1 MGFAQSDG
9 LTARHRFAPRPQMS
23 ISPLF
28 GVVSQ
33 EKGGA
38 VGGGGVGRAG
48 GRVIGGGPSLIR
60 AAGEQVARWQSSATI
75 ANTGWYEG
83 PKC

>member
-9 LTARHRFAPRPQMS
+9 LTARHRFTPRPQMS

-33 EKGGA
+33 EKGG
-38 VGGGGVGRAG
+38 VVGGGGGGVGREVGWLIGAG
-48 GRVIGGGPSLIR
+48 LH
-60 AAGEQVARWQSSATI
+60 
-75 ANTGWYEG
+75 
-83 PKC
+83 